1 MNHISCDH
9 PIICYRLP
17 QFSKILIPF
26 ALIRSLP
33 VDTRISARWSHSRW
47 FAFGRRCAIQPVIAV
62 YLACACVYER
72 MQVHHNHSDQ
82 LRYSTCRRVRPYGL
96 LQIRKLVFHR
106 KMPWMKRTNIISSRS
121 FECDDDDFAS
131 MLTADNN
138 RINELN
144 AIHAIASGES
154 VCVRSFRLW
163 SLFLCRLSL
172 FFVVGHHFED
182 DNVSSVRR

>member
-1 MNHISCDH
+1 MWSSNHLLSIATILQNSYSIRIDSQPACRYKNIRPLIS
-9 PIICYRLP
+9 
-17 QFSKILIPF
+17 FT
-26 ALIRSLP
+26 LIRLRAPLCDSASDCGIFGVCKRLRANAGAP
-33 VDTRISARWSHSRW
+33 QPFRPITLFYVQTRAS
-47 FAFGRRCAIQPVIAV
+47 
-62 YLACACVYER
+62 
-72 MQVHHNHSDQ
+72 
-82 LRYSTCRRVRPYGL
+82 VRPYGL